1 MPEGLRIQNVTK
13 TFTAPEGGAV
23 NALDDVSL
31 AVGADE
37 FVVLLGPSGCGKTT
51 LLRTIAGLENADSGE
66 IHLGGERLDTIPPYR
81 RPVNT
86 VFQSYALFPFL
97 TVERNIA
104 FGLEME
110 KRPKP
115 EIVRRVA
122 EMLDLVELSGLGRR
136 TPSQLS
142 GGQQQRVALARALAK
157 RPKLLLLDEPLG
169 ALDLKLR
176 RQMQAELKRIQ
187 RTTGIAFVFVT
198 HDQEEALA
206 LGDRIAV
213 LNAGRIVQVGS
224 PQEIYE
230 APATRFVADF
240 IGETNLLPVDYDGHS
255 TLTVAGQWKLDIA
268 DVRGADKLALAER
281 RRDAGEPV
289 QEDGA
294 PVQEDGGPV
303 QEDGEPTPPD
313 EDPGTR
319 STEPVL
325 AVRPERV
332 AMDPAGELFG
342 TVVASGY
349 LGADVHLTVD
359 LGDGLSLN
367 ARVDA
372 LEQPPDVGTAVGLR
386 IDPRHTRLLT
396 S

>member
-1 MPEGLRIQNVTK
+1 MAEGLRLYNVFK
-13 TFTAPEGGAV
+13 AFTTPEGGTV
-23 NALDDVSL
+23 HALDDVSL
-31 AVGADE
+31 DVDDNE

-51 LLRTIAGLENADSGE
+51 LLRTVAGLDSADSGE
-66 IHLGGERLDTIPPYR
+66 IHLAGERLDAVPAYR

-110 KRPKP
+110 RLPKA
-115 EIVRRVA
+115 EIRKRVA
-122 EMLDLVELSGLGRR
+122 EMLDLVELVGFAKR
-136 TPSQLS
+136 TPAQLS

-176 RQMQAELKRIQ
+176 RQMQIELKRIQ

-213 LNAGRIVQVGS
+213 LNGGRVIQIGT
-224 PQEIYE
+224 PREIYE
-230 APATRFVADF
+230 EPATRFVADF
-240 IGETNLLPVDYDGHS
+240 IGETNLLPVTFHDDE
-255 TLTVAGQWKLDIA
+255 TLVVADQWKLDTE
-268 DVRGADKLALAER
+268 DVA
-281 RRDAGEPV
+281 
-289 QEDGA
+289 
-294 PVQEDGGPV
+294 
-303 QEDGEPTPPD
+303 
-313 EDPGTR
+313 GTR
-319 STEPVL
+319 RVRADERDSAVL

-332 AMDPAGELFG
+332 TLDPEGELHG
-342 TVVASGY
+342 EVIAVGY
-349 LGADVHLTVD
+349 LGADIHLEVD
-359 LGDGLSLN
+359 LGAGRRVN
-367 ARVDA
+367 ARIDA
-372 LEQPPDVGTAVGLR
+372 EHGGPKVGDTVGIR

-396 S
+396 A

>member
-1 MPEGLRIQNVTK
+1 MPEGLQVRNVTK

-23 NALDDVSL
+23 RALDDVSL
-31 AVGADE
+31 EVGADK

-115 EIVRRVA
+115 EIARRVA

-255 TLTVAGQWKLDIA
+255 TLAVAGQWKLDIA
-268 DVRGADKLALAER
+268 DVRGAENLALAER

-289 QEDGA
+289 QEDG
-294 PVQEDGGPV
+294 
-303 QEDGEPTPPD
+303 EPTTAGD
-313 EDPGTR
+313 DSGSR
-319 STEPVL
+319 SSEPVL

-332 AMDPAGELFG
+332 ALDPAGELRG

-367 ARVDA
+367 ARIDA
-372 LEQPPDVGTAVGLR
+372 LDRPPEIGTAVGLR

>member
-1 MPEGLRIQNVTK
+1 MR
-13 TFTAPEGGAV
+13 
-23 NALDDVSL
+23 ALDDVSL
-31 AVGADE
+31 EVAPNE

-66 IHLGGERLDTIPPYR
+66 IHLGSERLDEVPPYR
-81 RPVNT
+81 RAVNT

-110 KRPKP
+110 KRPKA
-115 EIVRRVA
+115 EIARRVA
-122 EMLDLVELSGLGRR
+122 EMLDLVALSGFAKR
-136 TPSQLS
+136 TPAQLS

-187 RTTGIAFVFVT
+187 RTTGIAFLFVT

-206 LGDRIAV
+206 LGDRVAV

-240 IGETNLLPVDYDGHS
+240 IGETNLLPVEYDGVS

-268 DVRGADKLALAER
+268 DVRGADEFIGAWGSLAVHDATAEAPDHEAALR
-281 RRDAGEPV
+281 GHAADPSGE
-289 QEDGA
+289 A
-294 PVQEDGGPV
+294 
-303 QEDGEPTPPD
+303 
-313 EDPGTR
+313 
-319 STEPVL
+319 VL

-332 AMDPAGELFG
+332 TPHPTGDLRG

-349 LGADVHLTVD
+349 LGADVYLTIDLGGGLTVNARID
-359 LGDGLSLN
+359 AHDRPPGLGDTVAL
-367 ARVDA
+367 RV
-372 LEQPPDVGTAVGLR
+372 
-386 IDPRHTRLLT
+386 DPRHVRLLT

>member
-23 NALDDVSL
+23 RALDDVSL
-31 AVGADE
+31 GVGADE

-66 IHLGGERLDTIPPYR
+66 IHLGGERLDTIPPYL

-110 KRPKP
+110 KRPKS
-115 EIVRRVA
+115 EIARRVA

-255 TLTVAGQWKLDIA
+255 TLTVADQWKLDIA
-268 DVRGADKLALAER
+268 DVRGAEGLALAER
-281 RRDAGEPV
+281 RREAGGPV
-289 QEDGA
+289 R
-294 PVQEDGGPV
+294 EDGGPV
-303 QEDGEPTPPD
+303 REDGGPTPPD
-313 EDPGTR
+313 GDPGTR
-319 STEPVL
+319 STGPVL

-332 AMDPAGELFG
+332 AMDPAGELSG
-342 TVVASGY
+342 IVVASGY

-359 LGDGLSLN
+359 LGDGLNLN

-372 LEQPPDVGTAVGLR
+372 LEQPPGVGTAVSLR
-386 IDPRHTRLLT
+386 IDPRHTRLLM